1 MIVIQQIY
9 TKTDPD
15 ILWYYQVWTPEL
27 TEYMLTEYYQTGK
40 LEGSASPTDDG
51 LSLSIL
57 QFFSDQDAKNQFDT
71 DSFLIQQRALR
82 DEYNSTHGIVLS
94 SVTEL

>member
-1 MIVIQQIY
+1 MIVIRQDY

-15 ILWYYQVWTPEL
+15 TPWYYQVWTAEL

-40 LEGSASPTDDG
+40 LEGSATTSDDG
-51 LSLSIL
+51 LSLTII
-57 QFFSDQDAKNQFDT
+57 QMFSDQDAKNQFDT
-71 DSFLIQQRALR
+71 DLFLIQQRTLR
-82 DEYNSTHGIVLS
+82 DEYNSAQSISLS